1 MTSGWRI
8 QVVEDPRLFLKGI
21 SIDFLGDREGCSMGL
36 SKIFWRS
43 LNDSTGLPRRFW
55 RSWEI
60 VKVFLEDSASQKQTS
75 CSWDGRINLSFS
87 FSTWFCS
94 FLFASPSFFLIHC
107 RFWERHHG
115 PRRPIFFLPLSLP
128 AECFLLLIIP
138 PLLLGRGIMGLSKEW
153 GSVTIFAC
161 DKLGRIRHAPGLGN
175 RCR

>member
-1 MTSGWRI
+1 MISGWRI
-8 QVVEDPRLFLKGI
+8 QVVEDPRIFLKRI

-36 SKIFWRS
+36 SKIFCRS
-43 LNDSTGLPRRFW
+43 LEDSTGLPRRFS

-94 FLFASPSFFLIHC
+94 FPFASPSFPYPLWIFGN
-107 RFWERHHG
+107 RHHG

-128 AECFLLLIIP
+128 AECFLLLIIL
-138 PLLLGRGIMGLSKEW
+138 PLLFL
-153 GSVTIFAC
+153 
-161 DKLGRIRHAPGLGN
+161 
-175 RCR
+175 